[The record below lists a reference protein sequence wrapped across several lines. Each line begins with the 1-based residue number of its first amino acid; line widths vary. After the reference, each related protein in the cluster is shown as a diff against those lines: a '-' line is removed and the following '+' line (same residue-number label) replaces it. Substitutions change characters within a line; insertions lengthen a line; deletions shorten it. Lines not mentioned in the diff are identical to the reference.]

1 MYMMRAG
8 EAHIFS
14 SEQSDR
20 LVALISIAN
29 LVVDISFLSFN
40 LHSQA
45 ANVESWDKFL
55 CSSFLHHTL
64 SHFNW
69 MQGWTQAFAIGLFPM
84 VFQSFWPLWFII
96 SYCFCIRLVGI
107 GVSFFLLMYLWGL
120 WCMYLS
126 PYDLSENYILEIMW
140 NLDMLTLVV
149 LFQEHNCITSIQKDS
164 EL

>member
-20 LVALISIAN
+20 LVALISVAN

-96 SYCFCIRLVGI
+96 SYCFCIHLVGI
-107 GVSFFLLMYLWGL
+107 GVSFFFVDVSLGFVMYV
-120 WCMYLS
+120 S
-126 PYDLSENYILEIMW
+126 
-140 NLDMLTLVV
+140 LTIWSVRKLHSGNNVKFRHV
-149 LFQEHNCITSIQKDS
+149 DPFCFVSRAQLHN
-164 EL
+164 